1 MRAITANWFETS
13 VRYERQTDE
22 GMQKMVTETYVVDAF
37 TFGEA
42 EEAITKEMTAYVTG
56 EFSVKN
62 ITPAAYGE
70 IFFSDGEDDDKW
82 YKAKLVFPI
91 QDEKTGKE
99 KRTTTTFLVQANSFS
114 GALKNVEQVMNTG
127 TDYVIAN
134 ISETKIMD
142 VYEHQARTKKVQ
154 RDDKPEYEAADD
166 AAKEAK

>member
-42 EEAITKEMTAYVTG
+42 EEAITKEMTAFVTG

-82 YKAKLVFPI
+82 YLSLI
-91 QDEKTGKE
+91 H
-99 KRTTTTFLVQANSFS
+99 
-114 GALKNVEQVMNTG
+114 
-127 TDYVIAN
+127 I
-134 ISETKIMD
+134 
-142 VYEHQARTKKVQ
+142 
-154 RDDKPEYEAADD
+154 
-166 AAKEAK
+166 

>member
-1 MRAITANWFETS
+1 MRTRTAQWFETS

-42 EEAITKEMTAYVTG
+42 EEAINREMAPYASG

-62 ITPAAYGE
+62 ITPATYGE
-70 IFFSDGEDDDKW
+70 VFFSDGENDDKW

-91 QDEKTGKE
+91 VDEKTGKE
-99 KRTTTTFLVQANSFS
+99 KRSVSTFLVQAASFN
-114 GALKNVEQVMNTG
+114 GALKNVEQVMSTG
-127 TDYVIAN
+127 TDYAIAN

-142 VYEHQARTKKVQ
+142 VFEHQAQTKKGAEAN
-154 RDDKPEYEAADD
+154 DKPEYEEGK
-166 AAKEAK
+166 KEA